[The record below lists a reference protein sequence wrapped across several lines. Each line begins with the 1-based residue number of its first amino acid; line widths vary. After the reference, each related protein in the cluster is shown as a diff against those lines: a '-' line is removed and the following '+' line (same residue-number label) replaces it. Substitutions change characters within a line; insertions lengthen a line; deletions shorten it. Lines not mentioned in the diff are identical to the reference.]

1 MSDNLKIKLDNVSK
15 VAITII
21 GLLLILLN
29 YNEERKIMFLTALF
43 FIICLIREFLKKDI
57 MSFFKKP
64 LEINVLLI
72 PITLSI
78 YKPIIKLLLN
88 KTQSLDIVNIF
99 IVIGVLV
106 VVYIIYL
113 VIVPEIIM
121 KLKSKFNKKIVLGCI
136 DSIVPIIFN
145 VIMISLSG
153 VMLGYIIKNNDMYI
167 IKNTIT
173 QFFENYI
180 SGFLVKFSFI
190 YIFYVA
196 FSYVMINGKLIKE
209 KKSDQFIKILGKAFI
224 ILVMITPIIN
234 FFNKEIALYTFNPI
248 IICFIYSSKFGFLI

>member
-57 MSFFKKP
+57 MSFFKKT

-106 VVYIIYL
+106 YIIYL

-121 KLKSKFNKKIVLGCI
+121 KLKSEFNKKIVLGCI
-136 DSIVPIIFN
+136 DSIVTIIFN
-145 VIMISLSG
+145 VIMISLFG
-153 VMLGYIIKNNDMYI
+153 VMMGYI

-209 KKSDQFIKILGKAFI
+209 KKA
-224 ILVMITPIIN
+224 IN
-234 FFNKEIALYTFNPI
+234 
-248 IICFIYSSKFGFLI
+248 S

>member
-57 MSFFKKP
+57 MSFFKKT

-106 VVYIIYL
+106 YIIYL

-121 KLKSKFNKKIVLGCI
+121 KLKSEFNKKIVLGCI
-136 DSIVPIIFN
+136 DSIVTIIFN
-145 VIMISLSG
+145 VIMISLFG
-153 VMLGYIIKNNDMYI
+153 VMMGYI

-209 KKSDQFIKILGKAFI
+209 KKRSIHKNISES
-224 ILVMITPIIN
+224 VYN
-234 FFNKEIALYTFNPI
+234 FSNDNSNNK
-248 IICFIYSSKFGFLI
+248 FL